1 MDYNDLNSYKDIV
14 DRKLLK
20 VYNNGPLL
28 LKEPINHIVS
38 GGKRLRPILCIMTN
52 EVCGGYLDNVLSPA
66 IAVEL
71 LHIFSLIHDDIMD
84 GDKIRHNKKTIH
96 YKWNVPIGILA
107 GDAILALALRELNM
121 SSDLIRKKFNNAL
134 IAVCEGQ
141 ALDLEYE
148 SLEKINLDHYLEM
161 INLKTGC
168 MIGLSAELG
177 AMVAGVDE
185 ETSLLFN
192 NFGLLMGKAFQIQD
206 DLLEITSTSEKMGKS
221 LNSDIALNKKT
232 YLLLRAKNEY
242 PDEIKEIYLKNKS
255 NNIQLNND
263 IKNFLVDYSIVED
276 TINFID
282 SIFDEIDECLNKLN
296 LKKSKLDAFVNFIR
310 NRKL

>member
-1 MDYNDLNSYKDIV
+1 
-14 DRKLLK
+14 
-20 VYNNGPLL
+20 
-28 LKEPINHIVS
+28 
-38 GGKRLRPILCIMTN
+38 
-52 EVCGGYLDNVLSPA
+52 
-66 IAVEL
+66 
-71 LHIFSLIHDDIMD
+71 
-84 GDKIRHNKKTIH
+84 
-96 YKWNVPIGILA
+96 
-107 GDAILALALRELNM
+107 
-121 SSDLIRKKFNNAL
+121 
-134 IAVCEGQ
+134 
-141 ALDLEYE
+141 
-148 SLEKINLDHYLEM
+148 M

-242 PDEIKEIYLKNKS
+242 PDEIKDIYLKNKS